1 MVNGKTT
8 TGFSWADEVE
18 KEQEEAQAQL
28 LHQQKPNP
36 FGSAR
41 PREIILE
48 ERGINWRSLDYQ
60 LQSSKIR
67 EEKDQSKPIP
77 LAAASVNRND
87 QFSVIN
93 GGFEQNNRQIQN
105 LRNVHDDITPSSAV
119 SFQQKQTTVPLV
131 PKLRYPPKNV
141 LHVMEKEMQRSHTT
155 KSVGQSKQQ
164 YERDLHE
171 FGMHM
176 RRNFNAEEQM
186 WNINYIN
193 ISNHGGEKE
202 NMEFRYGRNHIEK
215 RLIGPLVEQLP
226 NGGRWVDLNGKLERV
241 YIQGDTQD
249 RHLQSANNG
258 EEVNHV
264 EKRLIGPLVE
274 QLPNGGRW
282 VDLNGKLEKVYI
294 QGDTQDRHLQS
305 ANNGGDQRYVK
316 GEVLRRNVSPHGE
329 MEEEYFQRDIQ
340 DRRELQSAR
349 KGGSQKKTEW
359 KLGRRGHFYSN
370 TEGADFGGNY
380 ERGGRSITE
389 EGYWDMGCKLL
400 NIGQMQERV
409 PYNSNLCR
417 GFKEN
422 FGRKVHLDSNM
433 EGANIG
439 RNYERRRRSIIEEG
453 YWDMECELMNSPMQ
467 ERIPYNL
474 NLEKR
479 GFGDNSRKRAMAS
492 TSDIIKYNQRR
503 RRR

>member
-1 MVNGKTT
+1 M
-8 TGFSWADEVE
+8 S
-18 KEQEEAQAQL
+18 
-28 LHQQKPNP
+28 
-36 FGSAR
+36 
-41 PREIILE
+41 
-48 ERGINWRSLDYQ
+48 
-60 LQSSKIR
+60 R

-77 LAAASVNRND
+77 LAAASVNRNS

-105 LRNVHDDITPSSAV
+105 LRNVHDIMPSSAV
-119 SFQQKQTTVPLV
+119 SYQQKQTTVPLV

-164 YERDLHE
+164 YEMHLHE
-171 FGMHM
+171 FGLEQENNISMHM

-186 WNINYIN
+186 WNINDIN

-202 NMEFRYGRNHIEK
+202 NMEFRYGR
-215 RLIGPLVEQLP
+215 
-226 NGGRWVDLNGKLERV
+226 
-241 YIQGDTQD
+241 
-249 RHLQSANNG
+249 
-258 EEVNHV
+258 NHV

-305 ANNGGDQRYVK
+305 ASNGGDQRYVK

-349 KGGSQKKTEW
+349 KGGNQKKMEW

-389 EGYWDMGCKLL
+389 EEGYWDIGCKLL
-400 NIGQMQERV
+400 NGQMQERV

-479 GFGDNSRKRAMAS
+479 GFGDNSRKRGMAS